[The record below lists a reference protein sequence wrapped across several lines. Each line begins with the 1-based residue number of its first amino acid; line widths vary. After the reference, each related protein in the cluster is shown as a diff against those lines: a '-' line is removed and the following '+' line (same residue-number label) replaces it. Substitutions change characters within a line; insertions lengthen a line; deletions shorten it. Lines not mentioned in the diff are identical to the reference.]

1 MAVAAPLRSPLSV
14 LVNLLSLLSRATPQ
28 LSSSTLLLWITPAKT
43 LVMLPAYGTLV
54 TQRSQ
59 LRLFIRARTAS
70 TSLSICTMATTRSN
84 CRSLT
89 PLAAWV
95 QRLGISILSSFIWRV
110 SSMILWFIVV
120 KLLSAL
126 LHTEISIRTF
136 PLLWMAKSLVVL
148 QLRLPADR

>member
-1 MAVAAPLRSPLSV
+1 MVAAPLLSPLSV
-14 LVNLLSLLSRATPQ
+14 LVSLLSLLSRAIPQ
-28 LSSSTLLLWITPAKT
+28 LSSSTLLLWTTLAKT
-43 LVMLPAYGTLV
+43 RAMLPAYGTLV
-54 TQRSQ
+54 TQRSP
-59 LRLFIRARTAS
+59 LRPFIKVRTAS
-70 TSLSICTMATTRSN
+70 TSLSICTMAIIRSN

-89 PLAAWV
+89 PLAAWA
-95 QRLGISILSSFIWRV
+95 QRLGISISLSFIWRV
-110 SSMILWFIVV
+110 FSMILWFIVV

>member
-1 MAVAAPLRSPLSV
+1 MAVVVPLQSPLSV
-14 LVNLLSLLSRATPQ
+14 LASLLSLLLRATPQ
-28 LSSSTLLLWITPAKT
+28 LSSSTLLLWITLAKT
-43 LVMLPAYGTLV
+43 LAMLLAYGTLV

-59 LRLFIRARTAS
+59 LRLFTRARTAS

-148 QLRLPADR
+148 QLRLPEDR

>member
-1 MAVAAPLRSPLSV
+1 MAVVVPLQSPLSV
-14 LVNLLSLLSRATPQ
+14 LASLLSLLLRATPQ
-28 LSSSTLLLWITPAKT
+28 LSSSTLPLWITLAKT
-43 LVMLPAYGTLV
+43 RAMLPAYGMLA
-54 TQRSQ
+54 TQKLQ

-70 TSLSICTMATTRSN
+70 TSLSICTMVTTRSN
-84 CRSLT
+84 CRLLT
-89 PLAAWV
+89 LLAVWV

-120 KLLSAL
+120 KSLSAL

>member
-1 MAVAAPLRSPLSV
+1 MAVAAPLLSRLSV
-14 LVNLLSLLSRATPQ
+14 LANLLSLLSRVTPQ

-43 LVMLPAYGTLV
+43 LAMQPACGMLAI
-54 TQRSQ
+54 QRSP
-59 LRLFIRARTAS
+59 LRLFIRARTALI
-70 TSLSICTMATTRSN
+70 SLSICTTATIRSN

-89 PLAAWV
+89 QLAAWV
-95 QRLGISILSSFIWRV
+95 QRLGISTLSSFIWRV
-110 SSMILWFIVV
+110 FSMILWFIVV
-120 KLLSAL
+120 KSLSAL

>member
-1 MAVAAPLRSPLSV
+1 MAVVVPLQSPLSV
-14 LVNLLSLLSRATPQ
+14 LASLLSLLLRATPQ
-28 LSSSTLLLWITPAKT
+28 LSSSTLPLWITLAKT
-43 LVMLPAYGTLV
+43 RAMLPAYGMLA
-54 TQRSQ
+54 TQKLQ
-59 LRLFIRARTAS
+59 LRLFIRARTVS
-70 TSLSICTMATTRSN
+70 TSLSICTMVTTRSN

-89 PLAAWV
+89 LLAVWV

-110 SSMILWFIVV
+110 SSMILWFILVR
-120 KLLSAL
+120 LLSAL

>member
-1 MAVAAPLRSPLSV
+1 MAVAVPLRSPLSV
-14 LVNLLSLLSRATPQ
+14 LVSLLSLLLRATPQ
-28 LSSSTLLLWITPAKT
+28 LSSSTLPLWITLAKIRA
-43 LVMLPAYGTLV
+43 MLPEYGMLA
-54 TQRSQ
+54 TQKLQ

-70 TSLSICTMATTRSN
+70 TSLSICTMVTTRSN

-89 PLAAWV
+89 LLAVWV

-120 KLLSAL
+120 KSLSAL

>member
-1 MAVAAPLRSPLSV
+1 MAVAAPLRSLLSV
-14 LVNLLSLLSRATPQ
+14 LANPLSLLSKAIPQ
-28 LSSSTLLLWITPAKT
+28 LSSSILLLWITLAKT
-43 LVMLPAYGTLV
+43 RAMLPAYGTLA
-54 TQRSQ
+54 TRRSL
-59 LRLFIRARTAS
+59 LRLFIRARIAL
-70 TSLSICTMATTRSN
+70 TSPSICTMATTRSN